1 MKRVG
6 RIVKLKPQ
14 MKERY
19 IRLHADP
26 WPEVTEAIHICG
38 IRNFSI
44 YVKGEILFSYFEYV
58 GNAYEDDMKKLDE
71 LTAEW
76 LKETD
81 KCQEPVDPAETDGL
95 WSTMDEIFYQE

>member
-19 IRLHADP
+19 IKLHANP
-26 WPEVTEAIHICG
+26 WPEVTKSINDCG

-44 YVKGEILFSYFEYV
+44 YLKGELLFSYFEYI
-58 GNAYEDDMKKLDE
+58 GDSYQEDMQKLDM

-76 LKETD
+76 LRETD
-81 KCQEPVDPAETDGL
+81 QCQEPVAGAREDEL
-95 WSTMDEIFYQE
+95 WSVMDEIFYQE